1 MSPFR
6 HRILL
11 ALAAVSL
18 GMLGWDAFA
27 PRPGI
32 PPSIPL
38 KAPANDPTSPGSAVP
53 ARSPQFTHLTAD
65 RVLMPGQRLTVH
77 GRVTGLTQTNPATIS
92 LEGPDGRVA
101 SAELQD
107 AGNHEATFSLQ
118 QDRRAHV

>member
-1 MSPFR
+1 MSPLR
-6 HRILL
+6 HRLLL
-11 ALAAVSL
+11 ALATVSL
-18 GMLGWDAFA
+18 GMLGWDAFV

-32 PPSIPL
+32 PSSIPVR
-38 KAPANDPTSPGSAVP
+38 APANDPTSPGSAVP

-77 GRVTGLTQTNPATIS
+77 GRVTGLTQTTPATIS

-107 AGNHEATFSLQ
+107 AGNH
-118 QDRRAHV
+118 